1 MSTIVPFPP
10 SSAHPD
16 PAGCAPWC
24 TEPRT
29 RNSGNTDKTDNTSPG
44 TVEHRCRSTVHRI
57 DCGLGGGQGP
67 EPVTQQPSGNTK
79 PRDTK
84 PRGTE
89 RVPTADAGLYLQ
101 AEQTESE
108 PAAYV
113 LGVEVA
119 GTETWTRLRRNDL
132 RTLITAGR
140 TLLAQTPAA

>member
-10 SSAHPD
+10 SSTHSD
-16 PAGCAPWC
+16 PGGGCAPWC
-24 TEPRT
+24 ADPLTGT
-29 RNSGNTDKTDNTSPG
+29 GNSGNSGPG
-44 TVEHRCRSTVHRI
+44 AVGHRCRSTVHRI

-67 EPVTQQPSGNTK
+67 EPVTRQPSGNTK
-79 PRDTK
+79 P
-84 PRGTE
+84 GE
-89 RVPTADAGLYLQ
+89 AGRVPTADAGLYLQ